1 MSSQNPRKALGWA
14 LIMEHLKGAGDRLE
28 ALIAVISA
36 PLYSS
41 AIYISNTIWEAAGPC
56 KAISPFPENIYGLP
70 KDRLQQTESTKFIIF
85 LPFSTCPGP
94 VGLGLGIYKP
104 GEGSTFPECFLCAQV
119 EAVSLSFCSLSSC
132 LLKFFLVENSFLSF
146 ILVTFCASNFS
157 SLRVWFCGGQDLSG

>member
-1 MSSQNPRKALGWA
+1 MKLSLLLFLLRCIALPFIF
-14 LIMEHLKGAGDRLE
+14 LIRFERQLVPVKQYL
-28 ALIAVISA
+28 
-36 PLYSS
+36 
-41 AIYISNTIWEAAGPC
+41 
-56 KAISPFPENIYGLP
+56 PENIYGLP
-70 KDRLQQTESTKFIIF
+70 KDRLQQTESTKFIIC

-119 EAVSLSFCSLSSC
+119 EAVSLSFCSLSSY

-157 SLRVWFCGGQDLSG
+157 SLRVWFCGGQYLSG